1 MNRANWKNLGITL
14 SIFSIILA
22 LFDFALPMVDS
33 TTSGKVA
40 SVAVSIVTIA
50 FNALF
55 VKDERKSPERA
66 NA

>member
-1 MNRANWKNLGITL
+1 MNKTSWKNVGISL

-33 TTSGKVA
+33 TTSGKIA

-55 VKDERKSPERA
+55 VKNEKKETTRA
-66 NA
+66 

>member
-1 MNRANWKNLGITL
+1 MNETTWKNAGISL

-22 LFDFALPMVDS
+22 LFDFALPMVGS

-55 VKDERKSPERA
+55 IKNEKKEATRA
-66 NA
+66 

>member
-1 MNRANWKNLGITL
+1 MNRESWKSLGISL

-40 SVAVSIVTIA
+40 SVAVSMVTIA

-55 VKDERKSPERA
+55 IKKEKKDRMGA
-66 NA
+66 